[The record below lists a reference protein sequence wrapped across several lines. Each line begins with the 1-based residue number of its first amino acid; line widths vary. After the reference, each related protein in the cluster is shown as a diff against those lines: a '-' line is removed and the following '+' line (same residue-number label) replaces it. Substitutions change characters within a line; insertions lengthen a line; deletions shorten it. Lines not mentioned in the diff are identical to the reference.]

1 MFAPKLLKNDGQKE
15 CFSGNAGCTG
25 RTTQGLDSIDPVYG
39 KGLSLSG
46 CSEFLLRYG
55 ASHACGPSAFIH
67 ISFLRGELFERT
79 LAFIMWPVLTTFLLQ
94 CFDFLFTRKNE
105 ASASFKSRHNR
116 LHFSYLVLLF
126 S

>member
-67 ISFLRGELFERT
+67 ISFLRGELFERM

-105 ASASFKSRHNR
+105 ASA
-116 LHFSYLVLLF
+116 
-126 S
+126 